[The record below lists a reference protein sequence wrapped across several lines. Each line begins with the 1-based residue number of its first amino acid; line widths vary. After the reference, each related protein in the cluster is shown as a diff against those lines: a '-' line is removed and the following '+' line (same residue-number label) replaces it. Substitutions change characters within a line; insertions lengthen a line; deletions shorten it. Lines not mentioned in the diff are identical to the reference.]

1 MFQFVVGLL
10 FHFQRHLTRELKF
23 WLSWIEPGIEPWA
36 EDFIWVSHIAL
47 QLASSINF
55 YPTSALFVSL
65 MDCSTRNW
73 NSYSFPVW
81 IRILVKNSNEVER
94 ANSCEQNDS
103 RRRNMTSLNRMI
115 LLIEHPKQL
124 LNLRCDL
131 WSRNDTTF
139 KPFTIKVSCDL
150 PCDLHLAWKRSTGGR
165 NILPVLLFESQSVL
179 YKCPG
184 QNCYVTCHHV
194 PWLSEIFLRRMK
206 YVGGGVVQ

>member
-10 FHFQRHLTRELKF
+10 FHFQGHLTRELKF
-23 WLSWIEPGIEPWA
+23 WLSWTEPGIEPWA

-55 YPTSALFVSL
+55 YPTSALFLSL
-65 MDCSTRNW
+65 MDCCTRNC
-73 NSYSFPVW
+73 NSYSLAVW
-81 IRILVKNSNEVER
+81 VRILVKNSNEVER

-150 PCDLHLAWKRSTGGR
+150 PCDLHLAEREAQGGETCFQCCS
-165 NILPVLLFESQSVL
+165 LKASLFCTSAL
-179 YKCPG
+179 GRIAMWRAIMCPDY
-184 QNCYVTCHHV
+184 QKSSYDEWNM
-194 PWLSEIFLRRMK
+194 L
-206 YVGGGVVQ
+206 GGGVVQ